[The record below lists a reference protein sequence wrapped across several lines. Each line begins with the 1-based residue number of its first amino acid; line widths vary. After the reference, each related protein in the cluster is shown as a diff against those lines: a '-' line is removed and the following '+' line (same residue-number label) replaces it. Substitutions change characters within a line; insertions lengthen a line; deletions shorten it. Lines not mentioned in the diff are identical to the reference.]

1 LELED
6 LRRAKGLN
14 SSWKDQKEKLQKELI
29 KLQAE
34 FEELKFDKEQKSREL
49 DHFSNLN
56 NELKCFEKEC
66 LELKFDKEQLLREK
80 DRMELVNGSLRKEL
94 DYYKQNKNELD
105 KSQETSLIEL
115 RAENKKLAEKVAAGD
130 NAIFDF
136 QTEHKILTDKMHRR
150 TKEIEKYKNELF
162 EMKLKLSSHDS
173 NNDSSQKIQELTSI
187 VKNLTS
193 ENHRLILT
201 HKTAETE
208 NAQILLNLTTRRD
221 ATDQTTTT
229 VISQI
234 RTELRKTEASNI
246 TLKEENH

>member
-1 LELED
+1 LELEE

-14 SSWKDQKEKLQKELI
+14 SSLKDQKEKLQKELI

-34 FEELKFDKEQKSREL
+34 FEELKFDSEQKSREL

-56 NELKCFEKEC
+56 NELKSFEKEC
-66 LELKFDKEQLLREK
+66 LELKFDNEQLLREK
-80 DRMELVNGSLRKEL
+80 DRTELVNGSLRKEL

-115 RAENKKLAEKVAAGD
+115 RAENKKLGEKVSAGD

-150 TKEIEKYKNELF
+150 TKEIEKYKNEVF
-162 EMKLKLSSHDS
+162 EMKLKIESHDYD
-173 NNDSSQKIQELTSI
+173 NDSPQKIQELTSI
-187 VKNLTS
+187 VKNLTD
-193 ENHRLILT
+193 ENHRLIR
-201 HKTAETE
+201 TAETQE
-208 NAQILLNLTTRRD
+208 LDTEKLLTNLASRRD
-221 ATDQTTTT
+221 ASDQTTTT

-234 RTELRKTEASNI
+234 RTELRKTED
-246 TLKEENH
+246 LKTQIQEENL